1 MSKEYSSLLA
11 KILAKLTTG
20 ITTTIAAGD
29 IEIGAVELKNA
40 TTDDRAIVNASG
52 AIQTSKNGPT
62 STTSNV
68 ASSVTVVTL
77 KVANAIRV
85 KLVVMHDDA
94 ASTLYVKEGATATA
108 TDFTY
113 KLLPGDTLI
122 IDDYTG
128 IVTGIWSA
136 ATGTARVTETV

>member
-1 MSKEYSSLLA
+1 MGVSQNNRALSQPVYLTEPIDIIATVADVITVFLNDGATSATSS
-11 KILAKLTTG
+11 
-20 ITTTIAAGD
+20 
-29 IEIGAVELKNA
+29 
-40 TTDDRAIVNASG
+40 
-52 AIQTSKNGPT
+52 
-62 STTSNV
+62 V

-77 KVANAIRV
+77 KALNANRV
-85 KLVVMHDDA
+85 KLVVFHDDT
-94 ASTLYVKEGATATA
+94 ASTLYVKEGATATT

-136 ATGTARVTETV
+136 ATGNARVTETTYP